1 MFKSLKI
8 KLLFF
13 FFITNIVV
21 LCGFGVF
28 IYMTAHK
35 GVSDNLNTM
44 LKIISIDVIPDFKED
59 KHLDAKEV
67 AEELYEEFGIS
78 PLHVKIIH
86 YNKTNGTIEHESV
99 SSAAYNGLFDIP
111 LNEMGHLHSIY
122 YFDKDLY
129 RISSMILFDDGG
141 TKVFFQL
148 GMLKDVDSP
157 YLRGLVI
164 SLLIANPVILIIFL
178 FIANTLV
185 NRTLQPVKEVIR
197 SVNSISANKLCK
209 RIDAKSIPTEIKEL
223 VETFNRLLDNL
234 EESFKRIS
242 SFSSDASHELKT
254 PLTVIRGEVEVCLR
268 QERTPQEYKD
278 VLEDVLVEALR
289 VQETIEQLF
298 LLTKKDT
305 AELGKNFTELYL
317 DELISDTIS
326 QISRFASRRSV
337 RINIKNILPATIYA
351 NEALIRIAIE
361 NILRNAIIYSAE
373 GKEVDIDIIDSG
385 NEYLLVIED
394 HGCGIAQEDLPFVFE
409 RFYRADKARS
419 RKASESGTGL
429 GLAIVKMILDIHHY
443 HIEIRSIVN
452 EGTKAVIEIPKMDE
466 QKLINGS

>member
-1 MFKSLKI
+1 MFKSLKL

-13 FFITNIVV
+13 FLITNIVV
-21 LCGFGVF
+21 LSGFGIF
-28 IYMTAHK
+28 IYMTAKK

-44 LKIISIDVIPDFKED
+44 LKIISIDVIPDFEEE
-59 KHLDAKEV
+59 KHLSAKDV
-67 AEELYEEFGIS
+67 ADELYEEFGIK
-78 PLHVKIIH
+78 PLYVKIIN
-86 YNKTNGTIEHESV
+86 YNKKLNTIENESV
-99 SSAAYNGLFDIP
+99 SSLENAAIFDIP

-122 YFDKDLY
+122 YFDKGNY
-129 RISSMILFDDGG
+129 RVSSMLLFDEND

-148 GMLKDVDSP
+148 GIEKSTNSP
-157 YLRGLVI
+157 YLKGLLI
-164 SLLIANPVILIIFL
+164 SLAIANPVILIIFL

-197 SVNSISANKLCK
+197 SVHSISADSLCK
-209 RIDAKSIPTEIKEL
+209 RIDADGIPTEINEL

-268 QERTPQEYKD
+268 QDRTPHEYKS
-278 VLEDVLVEALR
+278 VLEDVLLETLR

-305 AELGKNFTELYL
+305 AELGKNFGELYL
-317 DELISDTIS
+317 DELITDTVN
-326 QISRFASRRSV
+326 QISKIALKKNV
-337 RINIKNILPATIYA
+337 HINLKEIIPATVYA
-351 NEALIRIAIE
+351 NETLLKIAVE
-361 NILRNAIIYSAE
+361 NILRNAITYSE
-373 GKEVDIDIIDSG
+373 KDGNVDITVSDS
-385 NEYLLVIED
+385 NKAYLLVIED
-394 HGCGIAQEDLPFVFE
+394 HGCGISKEDLPFVFE

-429 GLAIVKMILDIHHY
+429 GLAIVKMILDIHRY
-443 HIEIRSIVN
+443 KIEIQSTLN
-452 EGTKAVIEIPKMDE
+452 EGTKVIIEIPKLDE
-466 QKLINGS
+466 QKLIMGS

>member
-13 FFITNIVV
+13 FLITNILV
-21 LCGFGVF
+21 LSGFGIF
-28 IYMTAHK
+28 IYMTAKK
-35 GVSDNLNTM
+35 GVSDSLDTM

-59 KHLDAKEV
+59 KHLDAKGV
-67 AEELYEEFGIS
+67 ADELYEEFGLA

-86 YNKTNGTIEHESV
+86 YDKINGTVEQESV
-99 SSAAYNGLFDIP
+99 SSAAYEGLFDIP

-129 RISSMILFDDGG
+129 RVSSMLLFDDDG

-157 YLRGLVI
+157 YLKDLAI

-185 NRTLQPVKEVIR
+185 NRTLQPVKDVIR

-268 QERTPQEYKD
+268 QERSPQEYRN

-289 VQETIEQLF
+289 VQETIDQLF

-317 DELISDTIS
+317 DELIPDIVS

-337 RINIKNILPATIYA
+337 RINIKNIIPATIYA
-351 NEALIRIAIE
+351 NETLLRIAIE
-361 NILRNAIIYSAE
+361 NILRNAIIYSAQ
-373 GKEVDIDIIDSG
+373 GAEVEIGIIDSD

-394 HGCGIAQEDLPFVFE
+394 HGCGITQEDLPFVFD

-429 GLAIVKMILDIHHY
+429 GLAIVKMILDIHRY
-443 HIEIRSIVN
+443 GIELQSTPGA
-452 EGTKAVIEIPKMDE
+452 GTKAIIKIPKSDE
-466 QKLINGS
+466 QKLIFDS